1 MLDVM
6 SESTSTPEPATTPV
20 ATTTPP
26 EPAYVE
32 REPRRSRLTA
42 VAAWVGIVAG
52 VVFIVAVVFFSGF
65 ILGSHSGGHRG
76 GHHGGG
82 DRDFAML
89 AAAVRAD
96 VPDGAD
102 GPGARFERPPSD
114 PAAQV
119 GPADPP
125 KSGLSPRSRPRRRR
139 RARNTQ
145 PGVRLCARE
154 QRFAYEA
161 AHSALSVVVFWVFA
175 DCGPAHC
182 GRQTTVRR
190 RVDG

>member
-89 AAAVRAD
+89 HRGGPPPMFPMGPMGRGPTLRAASLRT
-96 VPDGAD
+96 
-102 GPGARFERPPSD
+102 
-114 PAAQV
+114 
-119 GPADPP
+119 
-125 KSGLSPRSRPRRRR
+125 RRTRWTR
-139 RARNTQ
+139 RAGERAT
-145 PGVRLCARE
+145 
-154 QRFAYEA
+154 
-161 AHSALSVVVFWVFA
+161 
-175 DCGPAHC
+175 
-182 GRQTTVRR
+182 
-190 RVDG
+190 